1 LAKVKVINDKLLDKM
16 EKMGD
21 KDYSPIARLIELGKK
36 KTYVTIDDILNF
48 FPEAERDVD
57 QLEEAFAALLSA
69 AIPYVDDDTTIEPTD
84 ENLVT
89 EKEEAEEEEPKTNA
103 ALDENYLANIDTDDM
118 IGLYLKEVGRV
129 PLLIAEQE
137 VRLAK
142 RIEKGRISR
151 ETMAKDGRSIPTDAR
166 SDHRNNIEDGWA
178 AREHLITANS
188 RLVISVAKKYMG
200 RGVPFQDLIQEGNI
214 GLIRAAKKFDY
225 RRGHKFSTYAT
236 WWIRQAVTR
245 AIADQGRTIRVPVHM
260 GDQINKL
267 LRVQHQLTQTLGR
280 DPSVEELASA
290 LDVPPKKVENMIQV
304 ARRPLSLETPTDD
317 EEDSVLGD
325 FIQDREAPA
334 PDDSAT
340 YNLLREHL
348 EEVLGSLPPRE
359 VRILQL
365 RYGLLDGQAYTLE
378 EVGRKM
384 GVTRE
389 RVRQIEAQALSRLR
403 HPVIRRKLR
412 EYLGE

>member
-1 LAKVKVINDKLLDKM
+1 MIDEELLTSIE
-16 EKMGD
+16 EKEERH
-21 KDYSPIARLIELGKK
+21 KSVASLIELGRK
-36 KTYVTIDDILNF
+36 KTFVTFDDILNF
-48 FPEAERDVD
+48 FPEAEQDVD
-57 QLEEAFAALLSA
+57 QLEEAFSALVSA
-69 AIPYVDDDTTIEPTD
+69 GIPYVEDSGVGGPTD
-84 ENLVT
+84 
-89 EKEEAEEEEPKTNA
+89 KELIEEEESE
-103 ALDENYLANIDTDDM
+103 DEAQLEVSPDDNYLANIDTDDT

-129 PLLIAEQE
+129 PLLTAVQE
-137 VRLAK
+137 VELAQRIERGRLA
-142 RIEKGRISR
+142 R
-151 ETMAKDGRSIPTDAR
+151 EELAR
-166 SDHRNNIEDGWA
+166 GNVTPRRRQELQMLIEDGWL

-200 RGVPFQDLIQEGNI
+200 RGVPFLDLIQEGNI

-267 LRVQHQLTQTLGR
+267 LRVQHQLTQRLGR
-280 DPSVEELASA
+280 DPSVEELAVA
-290 LDVPPKKVENMIQV
+290 LEVTPQKVENMIQV

-325 FIQDREAPA
+325 FIEDDEFPA
-334 PDDSAT
+334 PDETAT

-348 EEVLGSLPPRE
+348 ESVLDGLPPRE

-403 HPVIRRKLR
+403 HPAIRRKLR
-412 EYLGE
+412 EYLG